1 MKTEIL
7 KCLNCNTYTLKKNCE
22 TCNNKT
28 CTNKPA
34 KYSPEDKYGHYR
46 RLAKIEKGEL

>member
-7 KCLNCNTYTLKKNCE
+7 RCNKFDIYTLE
-22 TCNNKT
+22 KT
-28 CTNKPA
+28 CKVCKSKTITNKPA

-46 RLAKIEKGEL
+46 RLAKKELGEL